1 MTSPASPMRPNV
13 RSIVLRTAGVL
24 LLTLG
29 LLHLAVTPFIVRML
43 QDGAAPGEVVTEPE
57 KVLNHVDVGI
67 LLLPI
72 GGLKAYAARDAAAGA
87 RWALVVTRSV
97 SVAIAALPPTLF
109 LIMGVR
115 YFEAIPFRIAA
126 IIVCLAS
133 MALLLAAFWPAD
145 RSQASGATTVRGRR
159 G

>member
-1 MTSPASPMRPNV
+1 MTCPASLMNRNV

-43 QDGAAPGEVVTEPE
+43 QDGAAPGAVGWLSPP
-57 KVLNHVDVGI
+57 KVLNHVVVGN

-72 GGLKAYAARDAAAGA
+72 GGLVTYAAADAAAGA

-133 MALLLAAFWPAD
+133 AALLSAAFWPGD
-145 RSQASGATTVRGRR
+145 RLASGATTVRGR